1 MKKVKVKVLQGDE
14 QQIEKDLVLKK
25 GKVYVPK
32 DEKLRVEIIHLHY
45 DELVAE
51 YRGRQKTTELVIK
64 NYQQSRVTIDVGKYV
79 DKCNICQRMKNRTKA
94 LMKKLKLSEISEKLW
109 TYLMMNF
116 ITKLPLVAV
125 KNAILVVYNRL
136 SKMTHFVT
144 TIEMISVERLVQLF
158 RNNV

>member
-1 MKKVKVKVLQGDE
+1 M
-14 QQIEKDLVLKK
+14 
-25 GKVYVPK
+25 
-32 DEKLRVEIIHLHY
+32 
-45 DELVAE
+45 
-51 YRGRQKTTELVIK
+51 
-64 NYQQSRVTIDVGKYV
+64 GKYV

-116 ITKLPLVAV
+116 ITKLLLVAI

>member
-1 MKKVKVKVLQGDE
+1 
-14 QQIEKDLVLKK
+14 
-25 GKVYVPK
+25 
-32 DEKLRVEIIHLHY
+32 
-45 DELVAE
+45 
-51 YRGRQKTTELVIK
+51 
-64 NYQQSRVTIDVGKYV
+64 
-79 DKCNICQRMKNRTKA
+79 MKNRTKA

-116 ITKLPLVAV
+116 ITKLPLVAI

-144 TIEMISVERLVQLF
+144 IIEMISVERLVQLF

>member
-1 MKKVKVKVLQGDE
+1 
-14 QQIEKDLVLKK
+14 
-25 GKVYVPK
+25 
-32 DEKLRVEIIHLHY
+32 
-45 DELVAE
+45 
-51 YRGRQKTTELVIK
+51 
-64 NYQQSRVTIDVGKYV
+64 
-79 DKCNICQRMKNRTKA
+79 MKNRTKA

-116 ITKLPLVAV
+116 ITKLLLVAI

-144 TIEMISVERLVQLF
+144 IIEMISVERLVQLF